1 MDIVSGTVHATP
13 SFETFVLVIALATY
27 RVFATSAPGW
37 VQPAAGRPVPAGAV
51 PVTAVPRLDGHASVL
66 ELLLLSTT
74 TARAAAGDQARRDH
88 QRRACHRGPAAADR
102 TGFVTHGSPF
112 PVFRP

>member
-27 RVFATSAPGW
+27 RVFARSAPGCG
-37 VQPAAGRPVPAGAV
+37 PARRGPPVAAGAV

-66 ELLLLSTT
+66 ELLLLLLEQPPAIRPAVTT
-74 TARAAAGDQARRDH
+74 SAAPATAG
-88 QRRACHRGPAAADR
+88 RRAPTVLASLLMAHRSR
-102 TGFVTHGSPF
+102 CS
-112 PVFRP
+112 RP